1 MNCSI
6 YLFGNFG
13 RGITLYP
20 NDYVKDIFK
29 EFISRVSAPTQLI
42 IHRDG
47 AIMNYGYIRKLE
59 NNHLFGICIQV
70 NGQSLTTINKL
81 FEVFEDITTNVVVR
95 GDIIQLNRQGNLISN
110 IVELTDKSEEVER
123 IVNYC
128 QLELEKLSSDCQTLP
143 PIDYSTTDNDVSRFR
158 DSDNNQDIV
167 NSSVKNGYTFIYKAH
182 DYDSLAL
189 SGYRTIL
196 SSLNKENE
204 ANRRAIKELNSQL
217 SKLKRQKKQLN
228 VVVGLILT
236 LFIASF
242 IFFNTIEEKNKDI
255 ESKQKT
261 INIQTSK
268 NSELANENRDILSRQ
283 YELYDAYNQLDSSY
297 KRLDN
302 VSKLLNN
309 KYDSLQGEYN
319 FLVSEYISLQAI
331 ADSKQRKIEELNKRL
346 RSSESYPNDYWRQ
359 QYNSLKSDYDYLKS
373 TKSSESYSYWVQR
386 YKRLLYDY
394 DKLYEKYSST
404 SEGKRVLRRR

>member
-1 MNCSI
+1 MFI
-6 YLFGNFG
+6 I
-13 RGITLYP
+13 GITLYP

-297 KRLDN
+297 KRLSEIGDN
-302 VSKLLNN
+302 FKIINSNFVNLISSIKNLSSFSPITPDSVNSISIQSFGNLLSSIIF
-309 KYDSLQGEYN
+309 KISSIV
-319 FLVSEYISLQAI
+319 FL
-331 ADSKQRKIEELNKRL
+331 
-346 RSSESYPNDYWRQ
+346 
-359 QYNSLKSDYDYLKS
+359 SLKPCLEILNDNLKFGLDFLIS
-373 TKSSESYSYWVQR
+373 FN
-386 YKRLLYDY
+386 
-394 DKLYEKYSST
+394 T
-404 SEGKRVLRRR
+404 SQTCLTT